1 MKKGILLAVGLLFVL
16 AGCGTNQA
24 KDASSKSTDTIVTKT
39 SKTGSTTTK
48 ESDKTESSSS
58 SETKVKTES
67 TATSTSESTQT
78 TTAESAT
85 PSSQPVEK
93 NSWDASKATELATF
107 MSTWGQEMG
116 QQYRSYNDHVNA
128 NYYGLQVPQY
138 IFDGQWSMVIDQTPV
153 TVEWSEN
160 GRGQAGFELVAI
172 YSDIDHP
179 KPSGAHLYFFG
190 FQQNQPKVM
199 VTQQNQ
205 GNPNNYLYFKET
217 ENNELKNGFER
228 IVNS

>member
-1 MKKGILLAVGLLFVL
+1 MKTGILLAVGLLFVL
-16 AGCGTNQA
+16 AGCGTDQA
-24 KDASSKSTDTIVTKT
+24 KDVSSKSTDTIVTKT

-107 MSTWGQEMG
+107 MSTWV
-116 QQYRSYNDHVNA
+116 RKWD
-128 NYYGLQVPQY
+128 
-138 IFDGQWSMVIDQTPV
+138 
-153 TVEWSEN
+153 
-160 GRGQAGFELVAI
+160 
-172 YSDIDHP
+172 
-179 KPSGAHLYFFG
+179 
-190 FQQNQPKVM
+190 
-199 VTQQNQ
+199 
-205 GNPNNYLYFKET
+205 
-217 ENNELKNGFER
+217 
-228 IVNS
+228 NSIEATMIM